1 MPQKSTRRFQRC
13 YFVYILSSLSG
24 TLYVGLTDDMRKR
37 MIQHKSGTF
46 DGFTKKYK
54 IDRLMY
60 LETYSE
66 PKVAADRE
74 QQIKGF
80 RREKKIALFAE
91 SNPEWKDLTPEL
103 FQTIGI
109 PRYTTPPRENHA
121 WRGPR
126 LRSGFQ
132 KEAYE
137 VPISLP
143 SPTSLH
149 SGSST

>member
-1 MPQKSTRRFQRC
+1 MREKSARKFQRC

-24 TLYVGLTDDMRKR
+24 TLYVGITDDMRKR
-37 MIQHKSGTF
+37 MIQHKSGAF

-74 QQIKGF
+74 QQIKKF

-109 PRYTTPPRENHA
+109 PRYARDSRKKRIKKAIGLCDNKNHE
-121 WRGPR
+121 
-126 LRSGFQ
+126 S
-132 KEAYE
+132 
-137 VPISLP
+137 
-143 SPTSLH
+143 
-149 SGSST
+149 

>member
-1 MPQKSTRRFQRC
+1 MRRFQRC
-13 YFVYILSSLSG
+13 YFVYILASLRG

-37 MIQHKSGTF
+37 MIQHKSGAF

-66 PKVAADRE
+66 EKIAGDRE
-74 QQIKGF
+74 RQIKKF

-109 PRYTTPPRENHA
+109 PRYARDFRKTHHE
-121 WRGPR
+121 
-126 LRSGFQ
+126 S
-132 KEAYE
+132 
-137 VPISLP
+137 
-143 SPTSLH
+143 
-149 SGSST
+149 

>member
-1 MPQKSTRRFQRC
+1 MREKSARKFQRC

-24 TLYVGLTDDMRKR
+24 TLYVGITDDMRKR
-37 MIQHKSGTF
+37 MIQHKSGAF

-74 QQIKGF
+74 QQIKKF

-91 SNPEWKDLTPEL
+91 SNPEWKDLTP
-103 FQTIGI
+103 
-109 PRYTTPPRENHA
+109 
-121 WRGPR
+121 
-126 LRSGFQ
+126 
-132 KEAYE
+132 
-137 VPISLP
+137 
-143 SPTSLH
+143 
-149 SGSST
+149 

>member
-1 MPQKSTRRFQRC
+1 VNSMREKSARKFQRC

-24 TLYVGLTDDMRKR
+24 TLYVGITDDMRKR
-37 MIQHKSGTF
+37 MIQHKSGAF

-74 QQIKGF
+74 QQIKKF

-109 PRYTTPPRENHA
+109 PRYARDSRKKRIKKAIGLCDNKNHE
-121 WRGPR
+121 
-126 LRSGFQ
+126 S
-132 KEAYE
+132 
-137 VPISLP
+137 
-143 SPTSLH
+143 
-149 SGSST
+149 

>member
-1 MPQKSTRRFQRC
+1 MREKSARKFQRC

-24 TLYVGLTDDMRKR
+24 TLYVGITDDMRKR
-37 MIQHKSGTF
+37 MIQHKSGAF

-74 QQIKGF
+74 QQIKKF
-80 RREKKIALFAE
+80 RREKKIVLFAE

-109 PRYTTPPRENHA
+109 PRYARDSRKKSIKKAIGLCDNKNHE
-121 WRGPR
+121 
-126 LRSGFQ
+126 S
-132 KEAYE
+132 
-137 VPISLP
+137 
-143 SPTSLH
+143 
-149 SGSST
+149 